1 MMRPIGARHDGEVR
15 PGPLVGLVTCRGNRM
30 AVVPRNTH
38 MGHFLEFVCP
48 DCEKTFYLRAS
59 EPVAMRAH
67 VSA

>member
-1 MMRPIGARHDGEVR
+1 
-15 PGPLVGLVTCRGNRM
+15 M

-38 MGHFLEFVCP
+38 MGHFIEFVCP

-59 EPVAMRAH
+59 EPVAMREH